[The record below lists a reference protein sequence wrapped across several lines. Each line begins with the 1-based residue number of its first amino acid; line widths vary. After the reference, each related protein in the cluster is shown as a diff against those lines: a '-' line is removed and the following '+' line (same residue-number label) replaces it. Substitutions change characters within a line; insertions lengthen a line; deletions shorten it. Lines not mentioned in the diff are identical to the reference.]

1 MTEPEAMGMLA
12 LAMPEVDILLG
23 TAVLSI
29 SGNARNGSFG
39 VVRVLV
45 KAAPEVAASEVTLPE
60 IAAPEEAAPAVVA
73 PEVTSAL
80 TVVVSELDI
89 ELEVVALGTGTTSP

>member
-12 LAMPEVDILLG
+12 LAMPEVDIFLG
-23 TAVLSI
+23 AAVLCI
-29 SGNARNGSFG
+29 CGNVRNGSFR
-39 VVRVLV
+39 VVRALV

-60 IAAPEEAAPAVVA
+60 IAAPEETAPAVIA

-89 ELEVVALGTGTTSP
+89 ELEVIALGTGTNSP